1 MTALK
6 RLRVV
11 QVPEFPER
19 GTHLTVLIA
28 LESSDDPVVVR
39 DRVEALPDG

>member
-6 RLRVV
+6 QLRVV
-11 QVPEFPER
+11 QVLEFPER
-19 GTHLTVLIA
+19 GTHLTALVA
-28 LESSDDPVVVR
+28 LESSDDPFVVR